1 MKGLPFKKDHH
12 TTNVAITL
20 LPASWLFRIAAPKN
34 FHLIKNHFVVVTGLD
49 SWHCMKANQCSFLS
63 GVQDESILR
72 SHHFASSF
80 VFSSVI
86 STVSGC
92 IVSSTL

>member
-49 SWHCMKANQCSFLS
+49 SGHCMKANQCSIWS
-63 GVQDESILR
+63 GVKMNPFYVLTTLR
-72 SHHFASSF
+72 A
-80 VFSSVI
+80 VLYLVP
-86 STVSGC
+86 
-92 IVSSTL
+92 